1 MKDMIKYIK
10 ENPTDAFCDIAF
22 VLILGLIFYVSI
34 WTFCPCP

>member
-10 ENPTDAFCDIAF
+10 ENPTEAISDVVFL
-22 VLILGLIFYVSI
+22 LIVGLVFYVSI